1 MQVTYSQTRRP
12 PRALIAMI
20 AALHLAGIALLVAGA
35 AQGTL
40 LFGLGGLAYLLG
52 LRHAFDI
59 DHIAVI
65 DNVSRKLIDD
75 ERSPAFVGFAFSAGH
90 STVVFLL
97 CLLVVLTAGALAGR
111 LEGIAALG
119 SVIGTVASATFLSVM
134 AAFNARL
141 VWQLWQRYAG
151 RSTSVDESRPGQ
163 GMLSRLVGRS
173 TAWIDRGW
181 KMYPLGFVFGLGFDT
196 ATEVALLGLSAGAA
210 QHAGWP
216 PWTIMALPLL
226 FAAGMTSL
234 DSVNGWLMQRAYRW
248 GADSRRRLGFN
259 LAITALSVAVAG
271 LVAAVEWTGL
281 ALDHLAPTS
290 GPAEAIAHLPS
301 AALGALILLSCLAL
315 WWWARRRGRAAAL
328 SG

>member
-1 MQVTYSQTRRP
+1 MYSQTRRP
-12 PRALIAMI
+12 PPALIAMI

-90 STVVFLL
+90 STVVFML

-134 AAFNARL
+134 AALNARL
-141 VWQLWQRYAG
+141 VWRLWQRYAG
-151 RSTSVDESRPGQ
+151 RAMHRGEAGLGH
-163 GMLSRLVGRS
+163 GMGSRLLGRT

-234 DSVNGWLMQRAYRW
+234 DSVNGWLMQRAYLW
-248 GADSRRRLGFN
+248 GTDSRRRLGFN

-271 LVAAVEWTGL
+271 IVATVEWTGL
-281 ALDHLAPTS
+281 ALDQLAPAS
-290 GPAEAIAHLPS
+290 GLAELIAHLPS
-301 AALGALILLSCLAL
+301 AVLGSVVVASCLGL
-315 WWWARRRGRAAAL
+315 WFWARRRGRGAAL